1 MAPPALRRLPFDD
14 TFADFGSSHKDVRSE
29 PGGKGATGRPSEK
42 PQPQPQ
48 AQPGRLRFVSNC
60 LRPLSNLPAR
70 HPDSLTPRHSPQ
82 PRETP
87 PHATNKDPRSPPVPL
102 PPCASTPPCSENK
115 NSGKEAQYEMKW
127 GPPYQ
132 HLTTHPKER
141 GCDIDA
147 HSPSPASEGPTTW
160 ASVPWPPPCS
170 TQPLARRTWTRAQ
183 RRKKEAHVL
192 RHATF
197 AARPS
202 RKAHAPVL

>member
-1 MAPPALRRLPFDD
+1 M
-14 TFADFGSSHKDVRSE
+14 T
-29 PGGKGATGRPSEK
+29 
-42 PQPQPQ
+42 
-48 AQPGRLRFVSNC
+48 
-60 LRPLSNLPAR
+60 
-70 HPDSLTPRHSPQ
+70 
-82 PRETP
+82 
-87 PHATNKDPRSPPVPL
+87 
-102 PPCASTPPCSENK
+102 
-115 NSGKEAQYEMKW
+115 W

-170 TQPLARRTWTRAQ
+170 TQPLARRTSTRAQ